1 MDNSGAAET
10 FLERY
15 LAKYRFCRHFGRMGW
30 WPSFW
35 CALRAA
41 WKNESGVADGH

>member
-15 LAKYRFCRHFGRMGW
+15 LAQYQFRRNFGRMGW
-30 WPSFW
+30 WSSFW
-35 CALRAA
+35 GALRAA
-41 WKNESGVADGH
+41 LKNENAEWRK